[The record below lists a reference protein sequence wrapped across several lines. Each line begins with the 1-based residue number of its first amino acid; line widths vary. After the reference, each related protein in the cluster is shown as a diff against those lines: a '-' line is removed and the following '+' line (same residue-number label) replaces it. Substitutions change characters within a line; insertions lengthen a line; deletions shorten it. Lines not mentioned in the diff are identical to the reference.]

1 MEKYNDEQTKVTA
14 QAEQDIVQEEKK
26 GALDTEV
33 SLGKFK
39 DVNALLE
46 AYNNLESEF
55 TKRCQKV
62 KELEAKLTVVD
73 KEKSPTETDLSKSQ
87 ELSSEEKDD
96 VLKNYLREVLSKK
109 QRAIVLDGAGIGVKT
124 PAEKPKTLEQA
135 GILAKDL
142 LNKHL

>member
-1 MEKYNDEQTKVTA
+1 MEMYNDEQTKVM
-14 QAEQDIVQEEKK
+14 EQPNQEVAIEQENKD
-26 GALDTEV
+26 ALETSA

-62 KELEAKLTVVD
+62 KELEAKLTVAD
-73 KEKSPTETDLSKSQ
+73 KEQSPARTESKSQ

-96 VLKNYLREVLSKK
+96 VLKSYLREVLSKK

-124 PAEKPKTLEQA
+124 PAERPKTLEQA